1 MLSTSVEADEGLLMQ
16 EHCVTMSI
24 EGLLEDLHSHQ
35 VVENWFTG
43 LLVNSTELELV
54 VGHFIVLGFEGDADF
69 Q

>member
-35 VVENWFTG
+35 VVEN
-43 LLVNSTELELV
+43 
-54 VGHFIVLGFEGDADF
+54 
-69 Q
+69 